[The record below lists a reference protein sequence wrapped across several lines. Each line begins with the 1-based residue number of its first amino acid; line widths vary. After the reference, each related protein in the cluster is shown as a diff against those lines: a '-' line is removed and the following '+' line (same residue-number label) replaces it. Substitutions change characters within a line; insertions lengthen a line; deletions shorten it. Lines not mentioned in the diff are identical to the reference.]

1 MKKIVI
7 IIFGILT
14 CSLFFAVN
22 FTGCA
27 DADGLH
33 NQEASNVIFA
43 FKNFTAAADGSYSI
57 PGNYNDWNN
66 ASAMLTLKSG
76 EGTTA
81 AQTVTNSFVKF
92 TLVQP
97 NSWTRAWYPT
107 VKGNS
112 IDETSN
118 TYVNFYA
125 DITLGTDVTITIDG
139 STSPATVTVE

>member
-1 MKKIVI
+1 MKKKI
-7 IIFGILT
+7 IIFGMLI
-14 CSLFFAVN
+14 CSLLFAVN

-33 NQEASNVIFA
+33 NQEASNVTFT
-43 FKNFTAAADGSYSI
+43 FRNFTAAADGSYAI
-57 PGNYNDWNN
+57 PGNYNNWNN
-66 ASAMLTLKSG
+66 TSAMLTLKGG
-76 EGTTA
+76 EGKTE
-81 AQTVTNSFVKF
+81 AQTITSSFVKF
-92 TLVQP
+92 TLVMP
-97 NSWTRAWYPT
+97 ESWTRTWYPA

-112 IDETSN
+112 VDETSN